1 MQKIP
6 LQALP
11 EYDKLSV
18 RRKAAV
24 RLELTFEEK
33 KARVRDFRPIDDVFF
48 EALAVMPGVCEEIL
62 RTILEDPALTVL
74 EVVPQSSERNIYGR
88 SVRLDALCT
97 LGSGKKVN
105 IEIQRAD
112 NDDHFRRARF
122 NASAITVKDSNP
134 GERFEEVLDL
144 YIVYITEHDFMKEG
158 KTTYHI
164 DKIARETGTVIH
176 DGLEEIFVNTE
187 VSDGTDI
194 AELMQCFQQKTV
206 NHPKFPAMSEAVWN
220 LKETEGGTESMCDI
234 MQKYMEKDIAKA
246 KAEGL
251 AEGMEKG
258 MEKGIFTMA
267 ENLRGYGLTE
277 AQITE
282 LVRKSREGTGADAKR
297 AN

>member
-1 MQKIP
+1 M
-6 LQALP
+6 
-11 EYDKLSV
+11 
-18 RRKAAV
+18 
-24 RLELTFEEK
+24 
-33 KARVRDFRPIDDVFF
+33 
-48 EALAVMPGVCEEIL
+48 
-62 RTILEDPALTVL
+62 
-74 EVVPQSSERNIYGR
+74 
-88 SVRLDALCT
+88 
-97 LGSGKKVN
+97 
-105 IEIQRAD
+105 
-112 NDDHFRRARF
+112 
-122 NASAITVKDSNP
+122 KDSNP

-258 MEKGIFTMA
+258 IFTMA